1 MTSRARVVLADDHV
15 PTRAGVRAALE
26 SEGFAVV
33 GEADTGRGAVDL
45 ALAHRPDVCLLDV
58 HMPDGGGIEAAAAI
72 RQQLP
77 DTAIVML
84 TVSED
89 DEDLFGALRAGAE
102 GYLLKDT
109 DPERLGAALRGVLR
123 GEAAIPR
130 TLVARVVG
138 EFRHRDRRGA
148 SPVRSRGI
156 ELTDREWEVLGMLH
170 ERRSTKEIAHRLNLS
185 DVTVRRHISS
195 LVRKLGVADREAA
208 VRLLDEGGGRS

>member
-1 MTSRARVVLADDHV
+1 LISRARVVLADDHV

-26 SEGFAVV
+26 SEGFGVV
-33 GEADTGRGAVDL
+33 GEAGTGRGAVEL

-58 HMPDGGGIEAAAAI
+58 HMPDGAGIEAAAAI

-89 DEDLFGALRAGAE
+89 DEDLFGALRAGAQ

-109 DPERLGAALRGVLR
+109 DPDRLGAALRGVLR

-130 TLVARVVG
+130 MLVARVV
-138 EFRHRDRRGA
+138 DDLRRRA
-148 SPVRSRGI
+148 SPMRTCGI
-156 ELTDREWEVLGMLH
+156 ELTDRESEVLGMLH

-208 VRLLDEGGGRS
+208 VQLLDEAGGRS